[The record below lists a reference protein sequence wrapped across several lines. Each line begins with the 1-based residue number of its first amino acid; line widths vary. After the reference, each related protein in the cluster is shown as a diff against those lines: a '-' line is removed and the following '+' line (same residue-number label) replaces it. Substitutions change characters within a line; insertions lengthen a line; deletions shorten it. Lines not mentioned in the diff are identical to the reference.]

1 MEKTKI
7 TVQATVNAPIEK
19 VWDYWNSPEHIKQ
32 WNSASPDWHTPSSEN
47 DLRAGGRFT
56 ARMEAKDGSFGFD
69 FGGVYDEV
77 ETHQYISYTLDDGR
91 QTNITF
97 TSEGGNETKVVET
110 FEAEGQN
117 PVEMQ
122 QAGWQAILDNFKN
135 YTETN

>member
-19 VWDYWNSPEHIKQ
+19 VWDYWNTPEHIKQ

-47 DLRAGGRFT
+47 DLRVGGRFT

-91 QTNITF
+91 HW
-97 TSEGGNETKVVET
+97 GR
-110 FEAEGQN
+110 AGQR
-117 PVEMQ
+117 
-122 QAGWQAILDNFKN
+122 G
-135 YTETN
+135 